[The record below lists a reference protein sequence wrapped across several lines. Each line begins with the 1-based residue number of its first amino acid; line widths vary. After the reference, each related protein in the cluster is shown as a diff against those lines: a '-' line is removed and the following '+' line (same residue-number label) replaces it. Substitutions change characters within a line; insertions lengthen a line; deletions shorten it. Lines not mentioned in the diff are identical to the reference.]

1 MFMAHSGLA
10 QCCSCGLF
18 LEHLL
23 SQNSILT
30 LADSLPQIAANLL
43 TILIFALRGSRNQIR
58 RPDKTSSRSIYIP
71 FLHIFCLIV
80 FGVGIEKF
88 TAFDSDSPSRGRGY
102 LPPST
107 SVSFEAEKQLNVVDI
122 LEPARALL
130 GCSNCCL
137 AMAVATSHA
146 YPGFNNSSTSP
157 SISSHT
163 NHSNFANRQSDCPV
177 SSTHSGAS
185 HPAMAPAP
193 MAKRSKGKKPSDPSE
208 TSKLLA
214 AKISQL
220 EQDAAGEKDQEAEI
234 EREVKKATRDLNQ
247 LLNSIESPATRV
259 EAVQKRYSDLLAE
272 MKKLDRDYAKSRKR
286 ADQLQK
292 DQDKGKAEL
301 NKIATM
307 KDKLEKLCRELTK
320 ENKKVKDENKR
331 LEETEKKARGLVNAR
346 LDSLLFD
353 IQDFVTA
360 RGDARGEKADID
372 LDDAVRAK
380 IKTIGD
386 KFEAREHH
394 YKSLLRSKDAE
405 IQSLTAK
412 YEEQRRAAENEAHR
426 CRALSTQVST
436 FSQTEAE
443 LRSQLNIYVEKFKQ
457 VEDTLNN
464 SNELFLTFRKEMEEM
479 AKKTKRLEK
488 ENMTLTR
495 KHEQTNRNILEMAE
509 ERTRNNDELEKWR
522 KKSNNLEALCR
533 RMQEQGRGQALAG
546 ELDAVDDEGTESEYD
561 DEYEDEED
569 DEDISDEG
577 EYDDDR
583 HHHHHHHGE
592 HQHGPA
598 PNRPP
603 DGKPVFG
610 PPPPPALTETKSNG
624 HRGVVNGY
632 KH

>member
-1 MFMAHSGLA
+1 MA
-10 QCCSCGLF
+10 
-18 LEHLL
+18 
-23 SQNSILT
+23 
-30 LADSLPQIAANLL
+30 AA
-43 TILIFALRGSRNQIR
+43 A
-58 RPDKTSSRSIYIP
+58 PHVHP
-71 FLHIFCLIV
+71 
-80 FGVGIEKF
+80 
-88 TAFDSDSPSRGRGY
+88 GY
-102 LPPST
+102 
-107 SVSFEAEKQLNVVDI
+107 
-122 LEPARALL
+122 
-130 GCSNCCL
+130 
-137 AMAVATSHA
+137 
-146 YPGFNNSSTSP
+146 NSSGASH
-157 SISSHT
+157 SASSHT
-163 NHSNFANRQSDCPV
+163 NHSNFVNRHSDSPV
-177 SSTHSGAS
+177 SSTHSGS
-185 HPAMAPAP
+185 PHLAMAPTT
-193 MAKRSKGKKPSDPSE
+193 MAKKAKGKKPADPSE

-247 LLNSIESPATRV
+247 LLNNIESPMTRLETV
-259 EAVQKRYSDLLAE
+259 HKKYTELLAD
-272 MKKLDRDYAKSRKR
+272 MKKLDRDYAKSKKR

-292 DQDKGKAEL
+292 DQDKGKSEL
-301 NKIATM
+301 SKTATM

-331 LEETEKKARGLVNAR
+331 LEEIEKKARGVVNAR

-372 LDDAVRAK
+372 LDDALRAK
-380 IKTIGD
+380 IKTIGE
-386 KFEAREHH
+386 KFEAREQH
-394 YKSLLRSKDAE
+394 YKALLRSKDAE

-412 YEEQRRAAENEAHR
+412 YEEQRRGAESEAQR
-426 CRALSTQVST
+426 CRALSSQVST

-561 DEYEDEED
+561 DEYEDEEE
-569 DEDISDEG
+569 DEDLSDEG
-577 EYDDDR
+577 EFDD
-583 HHHHHHHGE
+583 HHHHHHHHHHAE
-592 HQHGPA
+592 HQHPPA
-598 PNRPP
+598 NRAP
-603 DGKPVFG
+603 DGKPFFG
-610 PPPPPALTETKSNG
+610 PPPPPALVETKSNG

-632 KH
+632 RH